1 MTPPLLTVPELASLL
16 RVSRAQVYVLKD
28 RIGYVRVGKGIR
40 FEASAVQAF
49 VEDSRQC
56 HEPAPVSTAAPT
68 RPSGGPSGPTTRAAS
83 AASPQVAATM
93 ARLLRG
99 SQRAN

>member
-1 MTPPLLTVPELASLL
+1 MPPLLTASEVAAIL
-16 RVSRAQVYVLKD
+16 RVSRAAAYLLKD
-28 RIGYVRVGKGIR
+28 RIGYVRVGRSVR
-40 FEASAVQAF
+40 FEPDAVFAF
-49 VEDSRQC
+49 VQGQRRC
-56 HEPAPVSTAAPT
+56 HAPAAVSSSALT
-68 RPSGGPSGPTTRAAS
+68 RPSGGPSGPTTKAAS